1 MPSYAEHGKSFITSK
16 PGIHCPQSIYNQ
28 YMTPN
33 GEQQDK
39 ETALLKK
46 QYKMVPTALLQ
57 VAGNN
62 ASLIRTYIL

>member
-1 MPSYAEHGKSFITSK
+1 MPSYVEHAKSFVTSG
-16 PGIHCPQSIYNQ
+16 PGIYGPQSIYNH

-57 VAGNN
+57 VAVNN
-62 ASLIRTYIL
+62 ATLNRTYIL